1 MHVNFGISA
10 DVVTLADAPLA
21 QVSASLRGAG
31 GAWDLESLELRAAGG
46 TQLRLRGRVDVTP
59 GGPTFAG
66 QGRIEA
72 RDSRALVSWLTAG
85 SDGEAFA
92 GPFRAEGDVR
102 LSGDSIVFDRLK
114 AEFDRD
120 TLEGNFGY
128 FGPTADRSARIAA
141 TLSASNIDL
150 QRAAALVQ
158 HVSGDTALAWPPEG
172 SLSLNVR
179 QVSIGGLEAKR
190 PDIPLQSD
198 QPPLTAD
205 RLALDHFACPP

>member
-1 MHVNFGISA
+1 MARQRENAGRL
-10 DVVTLADAPLA
+10 DGG
-21 QVSASLRGAG
+21 GAG
-31 GAWDLESLELRAAGG
+31 GAWDLDALELRAPGG
-46 TQLRLRGRVDVTP
+46 TQLRLRGRVDITP
-59 GGPTFAG
+59 RGPTFAG

-72 RDSRALVSWLTAG
+72 RDSRALVAWLTAG
-85 SDGEAFA
+85 SDGEVFG

-102 LSGDSIVFDRLK
+102 LGGESIVFDRLK

-120 TLEGNFGY
+120 TLEGNFCY

-158 HVSGDTALAWPPEG
+158 HLSGDAAVAWPREG

-179 QVSIGGLEAKR
+179 QVSIAGVEAR
-190 PDIPLQSD
+190 R
-198 QPPLTAD
+198 AD
-205 RLALDHFACPP
+205 MRLHVDA